1 MSTLNLKSGPKT
13 LAGKKRS
20 AQNAIKTGVYVAKL
34 LPNEPAAQYAAMRDA
49 MIEDLEAFDAVGVTA
64 VEEFAMTA
72 VRKNRIIQAE
82 VQYLAG
88 VMQTE
93 DARKLLAEKIHGS
106 PSYARLV
113 PWWFLQGKDC
123 EEKKDAK
130 IVQLALKQL
139 DKLKA
144 AGGQPT
150 DQAIAFSYPELFV
163 VVMWYQ
169 STNSETFWRILMRVT
184 QKQHIST
191 CLETFQAKVEKSFE
205 HHIEWAE
212 NVYRYQ
218 SVVNMV
224 YAELVMR
231 VMSKPEMIKLTNAL
245 NRQTEHALSVLHARG
260 QLIDANQ
267 TSLTVQVTGSDAS
280 VHESTDQSH
289 VTLDNVQ
296 YAQPPQDFAV
306 GDVAEN
312 RNCADVKGAPS
323 IADPNA
329 ASQTSDSIR
338 VVEAAEAA
346 LMGEPALPDL
356 ADATNGDDAA
366 ERHQGEPT
374 GVSREVCNT
383 NVTGVD
389 RQ

>member
-82 VQYLAG
+82 AQYLAG
-88 VMQTE
+88 VMQTDE
-93 DARKLLAEKIHGS
+93 ARKLMAEKIHGS

-113 PWWFLQGKDC
+113 PWWFLQGVDC

-169 STNSETFWRILMRVT
+169 STNTETFWRILMRVT

-191 CLETFQAKVEKSFE
+191 CLEAFQAKVEKSFE
-205 HHIEWAE
+205 QHIEWAE
-212 NVYRYQ
+212 NAYRYQ

-231 VMSKPEMIKLTNAL
+231 IMSKPEMIKLTNAL

-260 QLIDANQ
+260 QLVDANQ
-267 TSLTVQVTGSDAS
+267 TSLTVQVTGQDAS
-280 VHESTDQSH
+280 VHEVTGQSH
-289 VTLDNVQ
+289 LTLDSAQ
-296 YAQPPQDFAV
+296 HDQPPQDSDASN
-306 GDVAEN
+306 VAET
-312 RNCADVKGAPS
+312 RKCAAAKEVQSVAHSNVASETP
-323 IADPNA
+323 DPTREVEPAQA
-329 ASQTSDSIR
+329 AI
-338 VVEAAEAA
+338 
-346 LMGEPALPDL
+346 LGEPEPPNL

-366 ERHQGEPT
+366 DHPQG
-374 GVSREVCNT
+374 
-383 NVTGVD
+383 
-389 RQ
+389 